1 MRLITVSFLV
11 ILLSTAS
18 SGQTAFG
25 DLLSDYN
32 NDPQVITTAVPFLV
46 ITPDSRA
53 GAMGESGVATTPDV
67 YSLHWN
73 VSKLAFLED
82 NSGFSISYTP
92 WLGKLV
98 PDISLAYL
106 TGYSKINDNSA
117 WSAALRYFSLGNITF
132 TDENATELGTYDP
145 NEYAFDL
152 GYGMKFN
159 DNLSGGIAMRYIYSN
174 LTGGQNIAG
183 YSTEAGRSFAV
194 DLSTYY
200 QSELNDNGEWA
211 VGLNLSNI
219 GTKISYTGSDEK
231 DFIPM
236 NLRVGGRY
244 SMDIDDYNNFSV
256 SFDINKLLV
265 PTTPLYAVNEDGQ
278 PIDIN
283 GNIVQEGSPEH
294 HIAAGKDPNV
304 SVVSAIFQSFG
315 DAPGGI
321 SEEWRELMY
330 SLGFEYWY
338 NNQFAFRGGYFH
350 EHERKGNRKYFTLG
364 AGLKMNVFALDF
376 AYLITAS
383 QEVQSPLES
392 TMRFS
397 LVFDIGAFRGG
408 SNEEL

>member
-1 MRLITVSFLV
+1 MRLIITYFLF
-11 ILLSTAS
+11 ILSSISLS
-18 SGQTAFG
+18 QTAFG
-25 DLLSDYN
+25 DLLDDYN
-32 NDPQVITTAVPFLV
+32 QNLNTITTAVPFLS

-53 GAMGESGVATTPDV
+53 GAMGESGVATSPDIH
-67 YSLHWN
+67 SLHWN

-92 WLGKLV
+92 WLSKLV

-106 TGYSKINDNSA
+106 TGYSKINENSA
-117 WSAALRYFSLGNITF
+117 WSAALRYFSLGNIQF
-132 TDENATELGTYDP
+132 TDETGEIYGTYDP

-159 DNLSGGIAMRYIYSN
+159 DNFSGGVAMRYVYSN
-174 LTGGQNIAG
+174 LTGNQFVAGQE
-183 YSTEAGRSFAV
+183 TEPGNAFAV

-200 QSELNDNGEWA
+200 QSELNDNSEWA
-211 VGLNLSNI
+211 VGLNISNI
-219 GTKISYTGSDEK
+219 GTKISYTETDDK
-231 DFIPM
+231 DFLPM
-236 NLRVGGRY
+236 NLKFGGRY

-265 PTTPLYAVNEDGQ
+265 PTPPSYALDSLNQ
-278 PIDIN
+278 PIYQN
-283 GNIVQEGSPEH
+283 GEQV
-294 HIAAGKDPNV
+294 IAAGQDPNV

-321 SEEWRELMY
+321 TEEWRELMY

-350 EHERKGNRKYFTLG
+350 EHNLKGGRKYFTMG

-376 AYLITAS
+376 AYLVTAS
-383 QEVQSPLES
+383 QNVRSPLEN
-392 TMRFS
+392 TMRFT
-397 LVFDIGAFRGG
+397 LVFDIGAFRGD
-408 SNEEL
+408 SNDEL

>member
-1 MRLITVSFLV
+1 MRLIIAYFLF
-11 ILLSTAS
+11 ILSSISLS
-18 SGQTAFG
+18 QTAFG
-25 DLLSDYN
+25 ALLDDYN
-32 NDPQVITTAVPFLV
+32 QNLNTITTAVPFLS

-53 GAMGESGVATTPDV
+53 GAMGESGVATSPDIH
-67 YSLHWN
+67 SLHWN

-92 WLGKLV
+92 WLSKLV

-106 TGYSKINDNSA
+106 TGYSKINENSA
-117 WSAALRYFSLGNITF
+117 WSAALRYFSLGNIQF
-132 TDENATELGTYDP
+132 TDETGEIFGTYDP

-159 DNLSGGIAMRYIYSN
+159 DNLSGGVAMRYVYSN
-174 LTGGQNIAG
+174 LTGNQFVAGQE
-183 YSTEAGRSFAV
+183 TEPGNAFAV

-200 QSELNDNGEWA
+200 QSELNDNSEWA
-211 VGLNLSNI
+211 VGLNISNI
-219 GTKISYTGSDEK
+219 GTKISYTETDDK
-231 DFIPM
+231 DFLPM
-236 NLRVGGRY
+236 NLKFGGRY

-265 PTTPLYAVNEDGQ
+265 PTPPSYALDSLNA
-278 PIDIN
+278 PIYQN
-283 GNIVQEGSPEH
+283 GEQV
-294 HIAAGKDPNV
+294 IAAGQDPNV

-321 SEEWRELMY
+321 TEEWRELMY

-350 EHERKGNRKYFTLG
+350 EHNLKGGRKYFTMG

-376 AYLITAS
+376 AYLVTAS
-383 QEVQSPLES
+383 QNVRSPLEN
-392 TMRFS
+392 TMRFT
-397 LVFDIGAFRGG
+397 LVFDIGAFRGD
-408 SNEEL
+408 SNDEL

>member
-1 MRLITVSFLV
+1 MF
-11 ILLSTAS
+11 ILLSTIS
-18 SGQTAFG
+18 LSQTAFG
-25 DLLSDYN
+25 DLLSEYDD
-32 NDPQVITTAVPFLV
+32 DPQVITTAVPFLT

-53 GAMGESGVATTPDV
+53 GAMGESGVATKPDV

-92 WLGKLV
+92 WLSKLV

-117 WSAALRYFSLGNITF
+117 WSAALRYFSLGNIQF
-132 TDENATELGTYDP
+132 TDEQGETLGEYDP

-174 LTGGQNIAG
+174 LTGGQTVAG
-183 YSTEAGRSFAV
+183 YLTEAGRSFAV
-194 DLSTYY
+194 DLSAYY
-200 QSELNDNGEWA
+200 QAELNDNGEWA
-211 VGLNLSNI
+211 VGLNISNI
-219 GTKISYTGSDEK
+219 GTKISYTGTDDK

-236 NLRVGGRY
+236 NLKFGGRY

-265 PTTPLYAVNEDGQ
+265 PTPPYYGTDTLTNEEIIVAGQ
-278 PIDIN
+278 
-283 GNIVQEGSPEH
+283 
-294 HIAAGKDPNV
+294 DPDV
-304 SVVSAIFQSFG
+304 SVVSAMFQSFG

-321 SEEWRELMY
+321 TEEWRELMY

-350 EHERKGNRKYFTLG
+350 EHNFKGGRKYFTMG

-376 AYLITAS
+376 AYLVTAS
-383 QEVQSPLES
+383 QNVRSPLEN
-392 TMRFS
+392 TMRFT
-397 LVFDIGAFRGG
+397 LVFDIGAFKGG
-408 SNEEL
+408 GNDKL